1 MPGFDDLLAVT
12 WFVLVVAVAATV
24 LTCLLALA
32 YLRHV
37 RLERPAIG
45 VFNRRD
51 IIVLF
56 AFVVGLPLLYLA
68 LPITPLIFALGITF
82 ASALSIG
89 LRPLL
94 GAGRTWIAI
103 GVLIGLNIW
112 MTRTMLGTV
121 WGWQLFWL
129 ENNIIVILAA
139 ISIANLYVQGG
150 MSLKHVAWFAI
161 ALAVYDAVFQ
171 FVWPVTTMLAQRFLG
186 WPLDPAVGFRWGV
199 NNASIGLGDLLVYSV
214 FVIAVYK
221 GYGPARAR
229 MALLLAVVFGAVIPA
244 LAPLMFNIF
253 ADART
258 DLFVPA
264 QVAFGPIAFW
274 YYRRLQ
280 RTHGRERTMAE
291 FLAGTAV
298 PARRSTTAEPPRT
311 LGAVAA
317 AEANA

>member
-1 MPGFDDLLAVT
+1 MPGFDDLVAVT
-12 WFVLVVAVAATV
+12 WFVLVIAVAATV
-24 LTCLLALA
+24 VTCLLALA

-103 GVLIGLNIW
+103 GLLIGLNIW

-139 ISIANLYVQGG
+139 VSIANLYVQGG

-199 NNASIGLGDLLVYSV
+199 NNAEH
-214 FVIAVYK
+214 
-221 GYGPARAR
+221 
-229 MALLLAVVFGAVIPA
+229 
-244 LAPLMFNIF
+244 
-253 ADART
+253 RT
-258 DLFVPA
+258 
-264 QVAFGPIAFW
+264 G
-274 YYRRLQ
+274 
-280 RTHGRERTMAE
+280 
-291 FLAGTAV
+291 
-298 PARRSTTAEPPRT
+298 
-311 LGAVAA
+311 
-317 AEANA
+317 